1 LSTYFCSFVLSLL
14 SPVGRKSAVAHL
26 ERGEICLDIVFACA
40 FLECAVMIRQLPGI
54 KALTQLVA

>member
-1 LSTYFCSFVLSLL
+1 
-14 SPVGRKSAVAHL
+14 VAHL